1 MFRKTIFG
9 IFAAAAAAAAV
20 TAVLALKN
28 RKNDDVDESE
38 DDEDEG
44 IHFIKIEDGDDE
56 EEEDEPLL
64 KKEPVQEEKEEQ
76 EEQPSEVQEVL
87 AVYPY
92 LDADFVKSVLSRN
105 DEFNEMFEE
114 DTLIS
119 ITHHASFEK
128 DEMRDTCLDVL
139 ESSGYACET
148 SGNTLAA
155 ERKFFVQPG
164 AVISDILNVANQV
177 AALQGKYLDYDLK
190 AAA

>member
-9 IFAAAAAAAAV
+9 ILAAAAAAAAV
-20 TAVLALKN
+20 SAVLTLKN
-28 RKNDDVDESE
+28 RKNDETDESE

-44 IHFIKIEDGDDE
+44 IHFIKIEDGDDA

-64 KKEPVQEEKEEQ
+64 KKEPVKEETEEP

-92 LDADFVKSVLSRN
+92 LDAEFVKDILSRN
-105 DEFNEMFEE
+105 DDLNEMFEE
-114 DTLIS
+114 DTLVS

-128 DEMRDTCLDVL
+128 DEMCDTCLDIL

-148 SGNTLAA
+148 KGNTLAA

-177 AALQGKYLDYDLK
+177 EALQGKYLDYDLK

>member
-9 IFAAAAAAAAV
+9 IFAAAAAACAV

-28 RKNDDVDESE
+28 RKNDEVDESE

-44 IHFIKIEDGDDE
+44 IHFIKIEDVDDE

-64 KKEPVQEEKEEQ
+64 KKEPVPEEKEQ
-76 EEQPSEVQEVL
+76 GEQPSEVQEVL

-119 ITHHASFEK
+119 VTHHASFEK

-139 ESSGYACET
+139 ESSGYTCET

-164 AVISDILNVANQV
+164 AVISDILNVANQA

-190 AAA
+190 TAA

>member
-9 IFAAAAAAAAV
+9 IFAAAAAAGAV

-28 RKNDDVDESE
+28 RKNDEVDESE

-44 IHFIKIEDGDDE
+44 IHFIKIEDVDDE

-64 KKEPVQEEKEEQ
+64 KKEPVPEEKEQ
-76 EEQPSEVQEVL
+76 KEQPSEVQEVL

-119 ITHHASFEK
+119 VTHHASFEK

-164 AVISDILNVANQV
+164 AVISDILNVANQA

-190 AAA
+190 VA

>member
-9 IFAAAAAAAAV
+9 ILTAAAAAAAV
-20 TAVLALKN
+20 TAVLSLKN
-28 RKNDDVDESE
+28 RKNDDVDESD

-44 IHFIKIEDGDDE
+44 IHFIKIEDGDEE

-64 KKEPVQEEKEEQ
+64 KKEPVKEEEKEK
-76 EEQPSEVQEVL
+76 EQPSEVQEVL

-92 LDADFVKSVLSRN
+92 LDAEFVKDILSRN
-105 DEFNEMFEE
+105 DELNEMFEE
-114 DTLIS
+114 DTLVS

-128 DEMRDTCLDVL
+128 DEMRDTCLDIL

-148 SGNTLAA
+148 KGNTLAA

-164 AVISDILNVANQV
+164 AVISDILNVANQA
-177 AALQGKYLDYDLK
+177 AALQGKYLDYDVK

>member
-9 IFAAAAAAAAV
+9 IFAAAAAACAV

-28 RKNDDVDESE
+28 KKNDDVDESE

-44 IHFIKIEDGDDE
+44 IHFIKIEDGDGV
-56 EEEDEPLL
+56 EEDEPLL
-64 KKEPVQEEKEEQ
+64 KKEPVQEEKAEE

-92 LDADFVKSVLSRN
+92 LDADFVKDVLSRN

-128 DEMRDTCLDVL
+128 DEMKDTCLDVL

-148 SGNTLAA
+148 NGNTLAA